1 MYGRY
6 KWRRR
11 LTIIMLILI
20 IITVIYTDFKIKM
33 SLMEIAE
40 SKAQI
45 EETEVINKIINEQV
59 VNHIEYT
66 DIVTIHKDDK
76 GKIVL
81 IQPDTIMMNKI
92 MSTTVM
98 EIAHA
103 LKTMGERQI
112 KIPMGAL
119 TGSRIL
125 SGYGPHMKVRIIPT
139 GQVYVQFM
147 NKFDQAGIN
156 QTRHLVYFKIDSK
169 IKIAVPFINEEV
181 KVSTTVPIAE
191 TIIVGEVPD
200 TYVNFINDGE
210 LLSPLFTKNKD

>member
-11 LTIIMLILI
+11 FTIAMLILI
-20 IITVIYTDFKIKM
+20 ILSIIYSDYKIKM

-45 EETEVINKIINEQV
+45 EETEIINRIINEQV

-92 MSTTVM
+92 MSNTVM

-103 LKTMGERQI
+103 LNTMGEREI
-112 KIPMGAL
+112 RIPMGAL
-119 TGSRIL
+119 FGSRIL
-125 SGYGPHMKVRIIPT
+125 AGYGPGMKVRIIPT

-156 QTRHLVYFKIDSK
+156 QTRHLVYFNVDSK
-169 IKIAVPFINEEV
+169 IKIAVPFINEEI

-200 TYVNFINDGE
+200 TYVNFINDGKQLSR
-210 LLSPLFTKNKD
+210 LLTEK

>member
-6 KWRRR
+6 KWRKR
-11 LTIIMLILI
+11 LTFIMLILI
-20 IITVIYTDFKIKM
+20 IIFVIYTDIKIKM
-33 SLMEIAE
+33 SLMEMAK

-45 EETEVINKIINEQV
+45 EETEVINRIINEQV
-59 VNHIEYT
+59 VNRIEYT

-92 MSTTVM
+92 MTNTVIK
-98 EIAHA
+98 IAHT
-103 LKTMGERQI
+103 LNTMGERQI

-125 SGYGPHMKVRIIPT
+125 AGYGPGMKVRIIPT

-156 QTRHLVYFKIDSK
+156 QTRHLVYFIVESK

-181 KVSTTVPIAE
+181 KVSTTIPIAE

-200 TYVNFINDGE
+200 TYVNFINDGKQ
-210 LLSPLFTKNKD
+210 LSPLLIEK

>member
-1 MYGRY
+1 
-6 KWRRR
+6 
-11 LTIIMLILI
+11 
-20 IITVIYTDFKIKM
+20 M
-33 SLMEIAE
+33 SLMVIAE

-45 EETEVINKIINEQV
+45 EETEIINRIINEQI

-66 DIVTIHKDDK
+66 DIVAIHKDDK
-76 GKIVL
+76 GKVVL
-81 IQPDTIMMNKI
+81 IQPDTIMINKI
-92 MSTTVM
+92 MSNTVM

-103 LKTMGERQI
+103 LNTMGERQI
-112 KIPMGAL
+112 MIPMGAL

-125 SGYGPHMKVRIIPT
+125 AGYGPGMKVRIIPT
-139 GQVYVQFM
+139 GQVNVQFM

-156 QTRHLVYFKIDSK
+156 QTRHLVYFKIDSI

-200 TYVNFINDGE
+200 TYVNFIDGKQ
-210 LLSPLFTKNKD
+210 LSPLLVDK

>member
-11 LTIIMLILI
+11 FTIAMLILI
-20 IITVIYTDFKIKM
+20 SLSIIYSDYKIKM

-45 EETEVINKIINEQV
+45 EETEIIHRIINEQV

-92 MSTTVM
+92 MSNTVM

-103 LKTMGERQI
+103 LNTMGEREI
-112 KIPMGAL
+112 RIPMGAL
-119 TGSRIL
+119 FGSKYWLDMDRYEGENN
-125 SGYGPHMKVRIIPT
+125 ST

-156 QTRHLVYFKIDSK
+156 QTRHLVYFNVDSK
-169 IKIAVPFINEEV
+169 IKIAVPFINEEI

-200 TYVNFINDGE
+200 TYVNFINDGKQLSR
-210 LLSPLFTKNKD
+210 LLTEK